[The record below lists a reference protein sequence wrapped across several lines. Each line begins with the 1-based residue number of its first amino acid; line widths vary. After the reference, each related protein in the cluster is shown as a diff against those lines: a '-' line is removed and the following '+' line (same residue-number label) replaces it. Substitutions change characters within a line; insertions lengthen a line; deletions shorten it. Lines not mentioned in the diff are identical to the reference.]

1 MGNSYD
7 IIDKESIK
15 RLINKYIIYYMNDNI
30 NNNILIM
37 IDNNKNDYDFNRMS
51 SYNYNSFKKIKL

>member
-15 RLINKYIIYYMNDNI
+15 RLINKYIIYDMNDNI

-37 IDNNKNDYDFNRMS
+37 IDNDKNDYDF
-51 SYNYNSFKKIKL
+51 YNSFKKIKL

>member
-15 RLINKYIIYYMNDNI
+15 RLINKYIIYDMNDNI

-37 IDNNKNDYDFNRMS
+37 IDNDKNDYDFNLMS
-51 SYNYNSFKKIKL
+51 SHNYNSFKKIKL